1 MAPLRAFKASE
12 SNAEV
17 KIANICLF
25 CFRKVFFDL
34 LFGKQAFI
42 FGMTTLEEAVSSFL
56 HLCFVGN
63 FEYPIGSGN
72 LATFLQRQVA
82 KLDEFGTTAAKMR
95 KDQSAKAD
103 KVSKSYKKFFD
114 DYKEKMFL
122 ILTTK
127 WPWYQPS
134 EQAVCFFLPDL
145 LKIHL
150 HNLFFTLLKI
160 LWYHKNCDIW
170 YHTVLTELKTAFNCG
185 KNFI

>member
-1 MAPLRAFKASE
+1 
-12 SNAEV
+12 
-17 KIANICLF
+17 
-25 CFRKVFFDL
+25 
-34 LFGKQAFI
+34 
-42 FGMTTLEEAVSSFL
+42 
-56 HLCFVGN
+56 
-63 FEYPIGSGN
+63 
-72 LATFLQRQVA
+72 
-82 KLDEFGTTAAKMR
+82 
-95 KDQSAKAD
+95 
-103 KVSKSYKKFFD
+103 VSKSYKKFFD

-134 EQAVCFFLPDL
+134 EQAVIFFLPDLLKIHLHNLFFTLLKILWYHKTKWRWYQPSEQAVWFFLPDL

>member
-1 MAPLRAFKASE
+1 
-12 SNAEV
+12 
-17 KIANICLF
+17 
-25 CFRKVFFDL
+25 
-34 LFGKQAFI
+34 
-42 FGMTTLEEAVSSFL
+42 
-56 HLCFVGN
+56 
-63 FEYPIGSGN
+63 
-72 LATFLQRQVA
+72 
-82 KLDEFGTTAAKMR
+82 
-95 KDQSAKAD
+95 
-103 KVSKSYKKFFD
+103 VSKSYKKFFD